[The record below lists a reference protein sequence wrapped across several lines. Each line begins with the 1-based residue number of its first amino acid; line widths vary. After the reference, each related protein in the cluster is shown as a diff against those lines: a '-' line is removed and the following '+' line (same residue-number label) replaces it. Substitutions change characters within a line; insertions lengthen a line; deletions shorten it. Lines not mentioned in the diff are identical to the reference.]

1 VITSVQLD
9 EGANGAFHF
18 KDTCPSI
25 DGGRFPA
32 KRIVGERAEVWADLD
47 RDGHDVSAEHE
58 WHRAPMTHHSGDRW
72 FFAFIPEQACLYC
85 DAIEAWTDEFAMWRP
100 TYAPKR
106 QAGDGVAVDT
116 VEDAGMLTRA
126 QAGGPDATAVNLR
139 QREMFLQTGDAAALL
154 TDELDEAMAEGQF
167 RPDLMRPQP
176 FPLVVDGVRACFGA
190 WYEMVPR
197 QNAALQQTSD
207 LPLIAIDDA
216 NVITFVKPS
225 TDQTNRVTVGF
236 ALTRDVHEFQLPAGE
251 TVVVVNGERRHSAPG
266 EILVAGAQS
275 ALDRGGIKLRIEPDR
290 DAALFFRCLA

>member
-1 VITSVQLD
+1 MSIRHALCTQRIPSSSAKFLRCGKIMVVFNSHACPVFPEGTNGREQAFYRDCGGSPFAFRSGTPFRVNGITVITSVQLD

-139 QREMFLQTGDAAALL
+139 QCETLSQTGDAAALL
-154 TDELDEAMAEGQF
+154 TDKLDEA
-167 RPDLMRPQP
+167 
-176 FPLVVDGVRACFGA
+176 
-190 WYEMVPR
+190 
-197 QNAALQQTSD
+197 
-207 LPLIAIDDA
+207 
-216 NVITFVKPS
+216 
-225 TDQTNRVTVGF
+225 
-236 ALTRDVHEFQLPAGE
+236 
-251 TVVVVNGERRHSAPG
+251 
-266 EILVAGAQS
+266 
-275 ALDRGGIKLRIEPDR
+275 
-290 DAALFFRCLA
+290 